1 MIIGVDFDN
10 ILFPTTEVVIDMYNL
25 RHKTNIV
32 MSNITTYRFHSCL
45 DDSIA
50 DELISYFNEKT
61 LYDNL
66 WPIKAS
72 REVLKALIS
81 MGHEILI
88 VTATDSKNLVWKE
101 ELVEKFFP
109 FIPKKNVVKLHK
121 KELLNVDVLIDD
133 CLEHF
138 INSSADK
145 ICFNYPWNQ
154 NVDESL
160 IRDFHRVKSWDY
172 IINIISEI
180 ERKKE
185 KWKK

>member
-61 LYDNL
+61 LYDSL
-66 WPIKAS
+66 YPIKAS
-72 REVLKALIS
+72 REVLKGLVS
-81 MGHEILI
+81 MGHEVFI

-101 ELVEKFFP
+101 DLIEKFFP
-109 FIPKKNVVKLHK
+109 FIPKKNVIKLHK

-138 INSSADK
+138 INSSAEK

-172 IINIISEI
+172 VINIIDSI